1 MDENGDCEREREG
14 EGGWCWAKVSLIRFC
29 FGASFARISCGN
41 SASTE
46 GSTWLGRTNCVPVM
60 LRGLYLVSDASVRV
74 EERDLGCEW
83 DHSASLLDS
92 GFAQSD
98 QDGPGSCSLSWPALA
113 LPKICYSQK
122 AVPVDPSQQRA
133 S

>member
-74 EERDLGCEW
+74 EERAPWMRVGPFCFSSGLGLRSIGSRWSWILLAFLASIGAAEDLLFSE
-83 DHSASLLDS
+83 S
-92 GFAQSD
+92 
-98 QDGPGSCSLSWPALA
+98 
-113 LPKICYSQK
+113 
-122 AVPVDPSQQRA
+122 RA
-133 S
+133 C